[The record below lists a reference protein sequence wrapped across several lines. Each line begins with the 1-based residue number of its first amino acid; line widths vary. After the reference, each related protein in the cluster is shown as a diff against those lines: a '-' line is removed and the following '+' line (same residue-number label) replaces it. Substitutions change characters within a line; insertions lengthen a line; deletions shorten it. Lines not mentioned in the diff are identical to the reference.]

1 MKPLLCKAGQQLR
14 EQIDDAFP
22 DRDRKS
28 DGWIGDA
35 AHANR
40 KSDHNPDPSNGIVR
54 AIDVD
59 KNLDTRASTGS
70 YLADQIR
77 VCAKKDKR
85 IAYVIYSGRIASAK
99 SLWRW
104 RTSVTCVLS
113 ALAVCSK
120 VLWLHRLPWW
130 KCQPLAPRK
139 FQRSNRKTFTLQS
152 EWGPFSG

>member
-1 MKPLLCKAGQQLR
+1 MKPILCKAGQQLR

-35 AHANR
+35 AHSNR

-59 KNLDTRASTGS
+59 KDFDSRPSTGA

-77 VCAKKDKR
+77 ECAKKDKR
-85 IAYVIYSGRIASAK
+85 ISYVIYAGKIASAK

-104 RTSVTCVLS
+104 RTYTGVNSHHAHIHIS
-113 ALAVCSK
+113 FSK
-120 VLWLHRLPWW
+120 KGDQNGSWFDIPMLGADR
-130 KCQPLAPRK
+130 
-139 FQRSNRKTFTLQS
+139 
-152 EWGPFSG
+152 

>member
-14 EQIDDAFP
+14 EQIDDSFP

-35 AHANR
+35 AHSNR

-59 KNLDTRASTGS
+59 KDFDSRPSTGA

-77 VCAKKDKR
+77 LCAKKDKR
-85 IAYVIYSGRIASAK
+85 ISYIIYAGKIASRR
-99 SLWRW
+99 SLFRW
-104 RTSVTCVLS
+104 KKYKGISS
-113 ALAVCSK
+113 HHAHIHIS
-120 VLWLHRLPWW
+120 
-130 KCQPLAPRK
+130 
-139 FQRSNRKTFTLQS
+139 FTKEGDQNGSWFDIPMLGATTN
-152 EWGPFSG
+152 ERP

>member
-1 MKPLLCKAGQQLR
+1 MKSILCKAGQQLR

-35 AHANR
+35 AHSNR

-59 KNLDTRASTGS
+59 KDFDTRPSTGA

-77 VCAKKDKR
+77 QCAKKDKR
-85 IAYVIYSGRIASAK
+85 IAYVIYAGKISSAK

-104 RTSVTCVLS
+104 RTYSGVNS
-113 ALAVCSK
+113 HHAHIHISFSK
-120 VLWLHRLPWW
+120 
-130 KCQPLAPRK
+130 KGD
-139 FQRSNRKTFTLQS
+139 SNGSWFDIPMLGIGN
-152 EWGPFSG
+152 ENE

>member
-14 EQIDDAFP
+14 EQIDDSFP

-35 AHANR
+35 RHQRAGT
-40 KSDHNPDPSNGIVR
+40 SDHLPDKVDGYVR

-59 KNLDTRASTGS
+59 KDLDSRASTGA

-77 VCAKKDKR
+77 ICAKRDKR
-85 IAYVIYSGRIASAK
+85 IKYVIYSGKIASAK

-104 RTSVTCVLS
+104 RTYSGINRHDKHIHVS
-113 ALAVCSK
+113 FSK
-120 VLWLHRLPWW
+120 KGDENGSWFDIPMLGIGN
-130 KCQPLAPRK
+130 A
-139 FQRSNRKTFTLQS
+139 N
-152 EWGPFSG
+152 E

>member
-14 EQIDDAFP
+14 EQIDENFP
-22 DRDRKS
+22 ERSRKS

-35 AHANR
+35 AHASR

-77 VCAKKDKR
+77 ICAKKDKR
-85 IAYVIYSGRIASAK
+85 IAYVIYAGRIASLK

-104 RTSVTCVLS
+104 RSYNGINRHDHHIHISFTKKGDSDS
-113 ALAVCSK
+113 SFFK
-120 VLWLHRLPWW
+120 I
-130 KCQPLAPRK
+130 PLLGADI
-139 FQRSNRKTFTLQS
+139 
-152 EWGPFSG
+152 

>member
-1 MKPLLCKAGQQLR
+1 MKPILCKAGQQLR

-35 AHANR
+35 RHA
-40 KSDHNPDPSNGIVR
+40 KAGTSDHLPDPIDSQVR

-59 KNLDTRASTGS
+59 ANLDSRANTSA

-77 VCAKKDKR
+77 LCAKQDKR
-85 IAYVIYSGRIASAK
+85 IKYVIHLGKIASAK

-104 RTSVTCVLS
+104 RTYNGVNKHDHHIHISF
-113 ALAVCSK
+113 SK
-120 VLWLHRLPWW
+120 KGDQNGSWFDIPMLG
-130 KCQPLAPRK
+130 A
-139 FQRSNRKTFTLQS
+139 NR
-152 EWGPFSG
+152 

>member
-1 MKPLLCKAGQQLR
+1 MKPILCKAGQQLR
-14 EQIDDAFP
+14 EMIDDAYP

-35 AHANR
+35 KHSNR

-59 KNLDTRASTGS
+59 KDFDSRPSTGA

-77 VCAKKDKR
+77 QCAKKDKR
-85 IAYVIYSGRIASAK
+85 ISYVIYAGKIASAK

-104 RTSVTCVLS
+104 RTYSGINS
-113 ALAVCSK
+113 HHAHIHISFSK
-120 VLWLHRLPWW
+120 KGDQNGSWFDIPMLGADR
-130 KCQPLAPRK
+130 
-139 FQRSNRKTFTLQS
+139 
-152 EWGPFSG
+152 

>member
-14 EQIDDAFP
+14 EQIDDSFP

-28 DGWIGDA
+28 DGWIGDR
-35 AHANR
+35 AHSNR

-59 KNLDTRASTGS
+59 KNLDSRAATGV

-77 VCAKKDKR
+77 LCAKKDKR
-85 IAYVIYSGRIASAK
+85 ISYIIYAGKISSAK

-104 RTSVTCVLS
+104 RTYSGINSHHAHIHVS
-113 ALAVCSK
+113 FSK
-120 VLWLHRLPWW
+120 
-130 KCQPLAPRK
+130 KGD
-139 FQRSNRKTFTLQS
+139 SNGSWFDIPMLGIGNGN
-152 EWGPFSG
+152 E

>member
-35 AHANR
+35 AHSNR
-40 KSDHNPDPSNGIVR
+40 PSDHNPDKANGIVR

-59 KNLDTRASTGS
+59 KDLNSRPSTGA

-77 VCAKKDKR
+77 LCAKAGDKR
-85 IAYVIYSGRIASAK
+85 ISYVIYAGKIASSKKA
-99 SLWRW
+99 WRW
-104 RTSVTCVLS
+104 RPYDGVNRHDHHIHISF
-113 ALAVCSK
+113 SK
-120 VLWLHRLPWW
+120 TGD
-130 KCQPLAPRK
+130 
-139 FQRSNRKTFTLQS
+139 SNSSWFEIPMLGGK
-152 EWGPFSG
+152 

>member
-14 EQIDDAFP
+14 EQIDDSFP

-35 AHANR
+35 AHSNR

-59 KNLDTRASTGS
+59 KDFDSRPSTGA

-77 VCAKKDKR
+77 VCAKRDRR
-85 IAYVIYSGRIASAK
+85 ISYVIHAGKIASAK

-104 RTSVTCVLS
+104 RTYSGINS
-113 ALAVCSK
+113 HHAHIHIS
-120 VLWLHRLPWW
+120 
-130 KCQPLAPRK
+130 
-139 FQRSNRKTFTLQS
+139 FTKKGDQNGRWFDIPMLGATR
-152 EWGPFSG
+152 END